1 MTNQPARDR
10 VSVLAVSAFRRLLAV
25 RLGGQF
31 TDGVFQ
37 AALAGSVLF
46 NPDRQ
51 ATPRAIAL
59 AAAVLVLPYSL
70 VGPFAGVLLDR
81 WSRRSVIVWTNLLRA
96 GLVLPIAATISLGD
110 EGGFFLIATLVVIGL
125 GRLLLS
131 GLSAATPHVVADER
145 LVTANAVAGTAGSVA
160 YSLGLGVRAARCCA
174 PSSLPATAGTR
185 LSRCSPRWAT
195 WRARCSPGCSSP
207 GLSWARTRWW
217 PTAPAWRVRPRRS
230 LRGMVDGVRHLGWAR
245 GAAYGIAAQAGF
257 RLLFGA
263 LALALLLFYRTSFA
277 GDDLAGVST
286 QLGLVFSAGAVGVLI
301 AAVVTPSVSRRVGGW
316 RWVVGL
322 LAGLA
327 VAVPVFGLPF
337 SPVLLVVVV
346 LVVNVGGHG
355 IKIVVDTMVQH
366 ECADV
371 FRGRVFAVND
381 TMFNLAYVLG
391 MVGVSGFLPD
401 DGRSPALLGVAAA
414 GYACLAAGYAV
425 VAGRW
430 PRSAGE
436 DIATTVTVRGRP
448 VAAGTLGRGSLTQGT
463 ATTGSAVVAVP
474 SSHPAAPCAI
484 PVSSSRRP

>member
-160 YSLGLGVRAARCCA
+160 YSLGLGCALLLLRAVFPAGDSGYAAVALLAPVGYVACAVLARLFFTRVELGPDEVVA
-174 PSSLPATAGTR
+174 HRPGVAGE
-185 LSRCSPRWAT
+185 A
-195 WRARCSPGCSSP
+195 A
-207 GLSWARTRWW
+207 A
-217 PTAPAWRVRPRRS
+217 V

-257 RLLFGA
+257 RVLFGA
-263 LALALLLFYRTSFA
+263 LALALLLFYRTSFG

-381 TMFNLAYVLG
+381 TVFNLAYVLG

-436 DIATTVTVRGRP
+436 DIATTVTV
-448 VAAGTLGRGSLTQGT
+448 
-463 ATTGSAVVAVP
+463 AVE
-474 SSHPAAPCAI
+474 
-484 PVSSSRRP
+484 RR